1 MSTQK
6 AIARLLLPVAVVAM
20 AGIFLLPHAIG
31 QSGAAAKPSTKN
43 GEWPFY
49 TADEKGTKY
58 SPLDQI
64 NGSNF
69 NKLEVAW
76 RFKTDNLGPRPE
88 FKLEGTPL
96 MVKGV
101 LYATGGTRRSVV
113 ALDAATGE
121 VLWTHSFREGK
132 RAAMS
137 PRQLSGRGVAYW
149 TDGKGDERIVY
160 VTTGYRMIQ
169 LHAKDGSMV
178 SSFGKDGVLDLKV
191 GMVTGVDKQIDLE
204 TGEVGLH
211 STPLIAGDVVI
222 VGSAFKEGIDRK
234 SVV

>member
-1 MSTQK
+1 MTRTFK
-6 AIARLLLPVAVVAM
+6 
-20 AGIFLLPHAIG
+20 
-31 QSGAAAKPSTKN
+31 GAALSAVSIASVLGVMTIGPRMIAELSGQAPGFPSTKN
-43 GEWPFY
+43 GEWPYY
-49 TADEKGTKY
+49 TADVKGSRY

-101 LYATGGTRRSVV
+101 LYTTGGTRRSVV

-137 PRQLSGRGVAYW
+137 PRQLSGRGVSYW
-149 TDGKGDERIVY
+149 TDGKGDERVIY
-160 VTTGYRMIQ
+160 ITTGYR
-169 LHAKDGSMV
+169 LVELNAKTGS
-178 SSFGKDGVLDLKV
+178 L
-191 GMVTGVDKQIDLE
+191 ID
-204 TGEVGLH
+204 
-211 STPLIAGDVVI
+211 
-222 VGSAFKEGIDRK
+222 
-234 SVV
+234 